1 MCQVNKKCIFN
12 NKKGCISLSVCYI
25 IPMEK
30 ITANDVLHWHG
41 SDHDI
46 KELAQVVA
54 DIVNGDYAINNAK
67 EEIEMLKD

>member
-1 MCQVNKKCIFN
+1 
-12 NKKGCISLSVCYI
+12 
-25 IPMEK
+25 MEK
-30 ITANDVLHWHG
+30 ITAKDVLHWHG

-54 DIVNGDYAINNAK
+54 DIVNGDYAIDLAK